1 MIPKERT
8 PEERKAIA
16 AKGVATRQK
25 NIREREAQRLLDI
38 ERRDALKCE
47 IKELELKRG
56 ILERHELSDKTALTL
71 TSKVLLSEAEIVSA
85 ANPYELATGVYFL
98 IDGDKV
104 VYVGQ
109 SVNVYTRISEH
120 HDKLFDSFAFIPCER
135 EMLNAL
141 ESLYI
146 HVLRPPLNGNQHG
159 GKQAPLSFNKLMRA
173 FGIRGGLAHDIKEK
187 NT

>member
-1 MIPKERT
+1 MTYHPQNKT
-8 PEERKAIA
+8 PEERKAIS

-25 NIREREAQRLLDI
+25 NKRERETQRLLDI

-47 IKELELKRG
+47 IKELELKRRV
-56 ILERHELSDKTALTL
+56 LERHELSDKTALTL
-71 TSKVLLSEAEIVSA
+71 TSKVLLSEAEIVSV

-98 IDGDKV
+98 ISGDKV

-109 SVNVYTRISEH
+109 SVNVYTRVAEH
-120 HDKLFDSFAFIPCER
+120 RDKLFDSFAFIPCDKD
-135 EMLNAL
+135 MLNSL

-159 GKQAPLSFNKLMRA
+159 GKQAPLSLNKL
-173 FGIRGGLAHDIKEK
+173 IRICA
-187 NT
+187 

>member
-1 MIPKERT
+1 MNPLQNKT
-8 PEERKAIA
+8 PEERRASA

-25 NIREREAQRLLDI
+25 NKREREAQRLLDI
-38 ERRDALKCE
+38 ELRDSLKCE
-47 IKELELKRG
+47 IKELELKRKV
-56 ILERHELSDKTALTL
+56 LERHELSDKTALTL
-71 TSKVLLSEAEIVSA
+71 TSKVLLSEAEIVNA

-98 IDGDKV
+98 IGGNKV

-109 SVNVYTRISEH
+109 SVNVYTRVSEH

-135 EMLNAL
+135 EMLNTL

-159 GKQAPLSFNKLMRA
+159 GKQAPLSLNKL
-173 FGIRGGLAHDIKEK
+173 IKVFA
-187 NT
+187 

>member
-1 MIPKERT
+1 MNPLQNKT
-8 PEERKAIA
+8 PEERRASA

-25 NIREREAQRLLDI
+25 NKREREAQRLLDI
-38 ERRDALKCE
+38 ELRDNLKCE
-47 IKELELKRG
+47 IKELELKRKV
-56 ILERHELSDKTALTL
+56 LERHELSDKTALTL

-98 IDGDKV
+98 IGGNKV

-109 SVNVYTRISEH
+109 SVNVYTRVSEH

-135 EMLNAL
+135 EMLNTL

-159 GKQAPLSFNKLMRA
+159 GKQAPLSLNKL
-173 FGIRGGLAHDIKEK
+173 IKVFA
-187 NT
+187 

>member
-1 MIPKERT
+1 MNWLQNKT

-16 AKGVATRQK
+16 AKGVATKQK
-25 NIREREAQRLLDI
+25 NKREREAQRLLDI
-38 ERRDALKCE
+38 ERRDSLKCE

-98 IDGDKV
+98 VNGNKV

-120 HDKLFDSFAFIPCER
+120 HDKLFDSFAFIPCKR
-135 EMLNAL
+135 EVLNTL

-159 GKQAPLSFNKLMRA
+159 GKQAPLSLNKL
-173 FGIRGGLAHDIKEK
+173 IKVFA
-187 NT
+187 

>member
-1 MIPKERT
+1 MTYHPQNKT
-8 PEERKAIA
+8 LEERKAIS

-25 NIREREAQRLLDI
+25 NKREREAQRLLDI

-47 IKELELKRG
+47 IKELELKRRV
-56 ILERHELSDKTALTL
+56 LDRHELSDKTALTL

-85 ANPYELATGVYFL
+85 ANSYELSTGVYFL
-98 IDGDKV
+98 VDGDRV

-109 SVNVYTRISEH
+109 SVNVYARISQH
-120 HDKLFDSFAFIPCER
+120 HDKVFDSFAFIPCER
-135 EMLNAL
+135 DMLNSL

-159 GKQAPLSFNKLMRA
+159 GKQAPLSFNKLMRVFA
-173 FGIRGGLAHDIKEK
+173 
-187 NT
+187 

>member
-1 MIPKERT
+1 MNPLQNKT
-8 PEERKAIA
+8 PEERRASA
-16 AKGVATRQK
+16 AKGIATRQK
-25 NIREREAQRLLDI
+25 NKRERDAQRLLDI
-38 ERRDALKCE
+38 ELRDSLKCE
-47 IKELELKRG
+47 IKELELKRKV
-56 ILERHELSDKTALTL
+56 LERHELSDKTALTL

-98 IDGDKV
+98 IGGNKV

-109 SVNVYTRISEH
+109 SVNVYTRVSEH

-135 EMLNAL
+135 EMLNTL

-159 GKQAPLSFNKLMRA
+159 GKQAPLSLNKL
-173 FGIRGGLAHDIKEK
+173 IKVFA
-187 NT
+187 

>member
-1 MIPKERT
+1 MTHYLQNKT
-8 PEERKAIA
+8 SEERKAIT

-25 NIREREAQRLLDI
+25 NKREREAQRLLDI
-38 ERRDALKCE
+38 ERRDSLKCE

-71 TSKVLLSEAEIVSA
+71 TSKVLLSEAEIVRA

-98 IDGDKV
+98 VGGDKV

-109 SVNVYTRISEH
+109 SVNVYARIAYH
-120 HDKLFDSFAFIPCER
+120 TDKVFDSFAFIPCDKD
-135 EMLNAL
+135 MLNSL

-146 HVLRPPLNGNQHG
+146 HVLRPPLNGDMHG
-159 GKQAPLSFNKLMRA
+159 GKQAPLSLNKL
-173 FGIRGGLAHDIKEK
+173 IRILA
-187 NT
+187 

>member
-1 MIPKERT
+1 MNPLQNKT
-8 PEERKAIA
+8 PEERRASA
-16 AKGVATRQK
+16 AKGIATRQK
-25 NIREREAQRLLDI
+25 NKRERDAQRLLDI
-38 ERRDALKCE
+38 ELRDSLKCE
-47 IKELELKRG
+47 INELELKRKV
-56 ILERHELSDKTALTL
+56 LERHELSDKTALTL

-98 IDGDKV
+98 IGGNKV

-109 SVNVYTRISEH
+109 SVNVYTRVSEH

-135 EMLNAL
+135 EMLNTL

-159 GKQAPLSFNKLMRA
+159 GKQAPLSLNKL
-173 FGIRGGLAHDIKEK
+173 IKVFA
-187 NT
+187 

>member
-1 MIPKERT
+1 MINKT
-8 PEERKAIA
+8 PEERKASA

-25 NIREREAQRLLDI
+25 NRREREAQRLLDI
-38 ERRDALKCE
+38 ERRDSLKCE

-71 TSKVLLSEAEIVSA
+71 TNKILLSETEIVSA
-85 ANPYELATGVYFL
+85 ANPYELSTGVYFL
-98 IDGDKV
+98 VGGDRV

-109 SVNVYTRISEH
+109 SVNVYARISQH
-120 HDKLFDSFAFIPCER
+120 HDKLFDSFAFIPCEKSI
-135 EMLNAL
+135 LNAL

-159 GKQAPLSFNKLMRA
+159 GKQAPLSLNKLLGVFA
-173 FGIRGGLAHDIKEK
+173 
-187 NT
+187 